1 MDVSNKEVKRP
12 ELYPIQG
19 GSISRGLI
27 KFIKSKG
34 YYRIQ
39 SMVDRNNEYYL
50 DSSGNYSVFKNDNS
64 QLWQVCVPENNTI
77 RLYAKKHRYRL
88 VSFIL

>member
-27 KFIKSKG
+27 KFIKSKV
-34 YYRIQ
+34 IIE
-39 SMVDRNNEYYL
+39 SN
-50 DSSGNYSVFKNDNS
+50 
-64 QLWQVCVPENNTI
+64 LW
-77 RLYAKKHRYRL
+77 
-88 VSFIL
+88 

>member
-50 DSSGNYSVFKNDNS
+50 DSSGNYSVFK
-64 QLWQVCVPENNTI
+64 TI
-77 RLYAKKHRYRL
+77 IANYGKYAFLKITHPTL
-88 VSFIL
+88 C